1 MQVGYLFGGADL
13 LAGGIREFFTRGRR
27 LGIKTDI
34 LFRLVDRFPDV
45 LPTATTLAVGGTS
58 PWCPLGPFYFLLA
71 LGAHFT
77 RPPVGTLLVGLTQQI
92 RPGPLSTWNPVLVR
106 RIQTLALWGLP
117 SPRWWPWLLGLFR
130 CEMAFLWPDLIKHF
144 SARV

>member
-45 LPTATTLAVGGTS
+45 LPTATTIAVGGTS

-71 LGAHFT
+71 LGAHST
-77 RPPVGTLLVGLTQQI
+77 RPLHSCRNIASGPHTADQAWASFHTEPCAGEADSDPGSLGIAFSQMVALASGPVQV
-92 RPGPLSTWNPVLVR
+92 
-106 RIQTLALWGLP
+106 
-117 SPRWWPWLLGLFR
+117 
-130 CEMAFLWPDLIKHF
+130 
-144 SARV
+144 